1 MKKQAMIYALLLL
14 ALSSCLLLAGCDEKG
29 GTTTNTT
36 VAINPDYDGSGLLDL
51 LPEDDGVEEYAGV
64 RRGMTY
70 EEVVALLG
78 EEPAEAP
85 LGQAGEKCWVLED
98 GTLLYLTF
106 QTRLYI
112 NSTEGET
119 RTETVVSC
127 IRVVTQ

>member
-98 GTLLYLTF
+98 GTRLYLRF
-106 QTRLYI
+106 QTLLHV
-112 NSTEGET
+112 SSET
-119 RTETVVSC
+119 PEVNTKTVVSH
-127 IRVVTQ
+127 IRVVTE